1 MEAKRWQMIWHWNQS
16 RAFVHYAQVVGAA
29 QQLSHIRTPKAMG
42 MKAKD
47 SARIENYSIVP
58 PPHDAPLMKIVLISD
73 NFIEKWRGIKG
84 MPSMY
89 KLDKAKRDRTLNR
102 TYIPL
107 SALISHPGQNII
119 TSLLM
124 IMIKTRSS
132 FLKGIVRHESW
143 HKTSMN

>member
-1 MEAKRWQMIWHWNQS
+1 
-16 RAFVHYAQVVGAA
+16 
-29 QQLSHIRTPKAMG
+29 
-42 MKAKD
+42 
-47 SARIENYSIVP
+47 
-58 PPHDAPLMKIVLISD
+58 
-73 NFIEKWRGIKG
+73 

-124 IMIKTRSS
+124 IMIETRLS
-132 FLKGIVRHESW
+132 FLKGIIRHES
-143 HKTSMN
+143 